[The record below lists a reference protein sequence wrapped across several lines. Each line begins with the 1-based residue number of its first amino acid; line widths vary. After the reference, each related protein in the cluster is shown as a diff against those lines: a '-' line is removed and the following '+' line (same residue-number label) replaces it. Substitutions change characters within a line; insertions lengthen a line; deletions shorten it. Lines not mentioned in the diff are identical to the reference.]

1 MVTRPVVK
9 KPPVTV
15 ARVIDVGKKPLSERP
30 MGERER
36 LIREVRMLL
45 EEAEV
50 TFSYAKDFD
59 LKKFLQG
66 ITLVKTSQSD
76 QGLVVISEGRLYKFY
91 IEDIGPGNMP
101 LSVNKS
107 KRIRLEDGEQ
117 AYYLFQV

>member
-1 MVTRPVVK
+1 MTTRPVIK
-9 KPPVTV
+9 TPVTV
-15 ARVIDVGKKPLSERP
+15 ARIVNVGKSPLSERH

-45 EEAEV
+45 ENAAV
-50 TFSYAKDFD
+50 TFSYAGDFD

-66 ITLVKTSQSD
+66 ITLVKTSRSD
-76 QGLVVISEGRLYKFY
+76 EGLVIVSEGKLYKFY
-91 IEDIGPGNMP
+91 IEDIGPDNLP
-101 LSVNKS
+101 VSVNKS